1 MKAFIIRLKDHTLSE
16 KLSDDCIEQANKF
29 NIKVEKFDAIFG
41 KDYKSHLKQLNIK
54 IHSLV
59 PKQKMSD
66 GHYGNFLSHYNLWL
80 NCITDN
86 TPYLILEHDGYFI
99 RQLPDD
105 ILSQF
110 TDVLKLDLF
119 HPYQPEYNQ
128 KVNENINQT
137 ITFSEI
143 IKGQPN
149 KRKPA
154 GFYSAGAYAY
164 IIKPDACKKLITWI
178 NINGFLPTDNQL
190 GLDVVNVKQPN
201 VTLVRH
207 HPFFSIDDNILKYST
222 AKNTYNKYKM
232 NTNENKHKELTQKYS
247 TWGDKLLQHT
257 DVLHSIQY
265 DKKFKPITIQL
276 APTEVCSSGCP
287 FCSVA
292 ERPLKSYLPFVK
304 IKKILEDFKTLGA
317 KSLEITGG
325 GEPLIYIDKETKDDI
340 NSIIEYAYQLK
351 YDIGIITNTLKLTKI
366 KPENFDKLN
375 WVRISLIKL
384 DEGYNPEDYN
394 FCNFPSEK
402 LGLSYIIYEED
413 KGTGTRLDKPYKPTD
428 TDTIKRIAKVIELN
442 PNIKF
447 VRIAGNCLI
456 KGNNASIK
464 EKFKT
469 IIDEID
475 IHEKIFIKDIG
486 YDDSPFD
493 EGCYVGLI
501 RPYVAPNPHGQ
512 GNYQVYI
519 CTSHVLNKRNYDLD
533 YSLCDVDNI
542 IPTWNK
548 LNENYKNKNY
558 PYEVKNN
565 CGKDWVDTCKYC
577 YYKFNNKVLHTVAQE
592 MPDKNFP

>member
-1 MKAFIIRLKDHTLSE
+1 MKAFIIRLKDYTLSE